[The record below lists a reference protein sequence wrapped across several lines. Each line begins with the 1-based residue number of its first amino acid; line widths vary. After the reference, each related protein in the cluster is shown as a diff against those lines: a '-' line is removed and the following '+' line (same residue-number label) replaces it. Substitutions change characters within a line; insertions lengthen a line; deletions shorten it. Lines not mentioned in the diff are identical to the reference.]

1 MTQLQFTLNLDLLK
15 DSVMN
20 SNIDAV
26 VKSTIVLV
34 LNEYM
39 EKERDEYLQTKAYE
53 HTSERQD
60 YRNGYYDRDF
70 IVSIGKIKLR
80 VPRTRNGTLHH
91 LFLNAMRV
99 WIKLLYYPCSRWL

>member
-39 EKERDEYLQTKAYE
+39 EKERDEYLQAKAYE
-53 HTSERQD
+53 RTSERQD
-60 YRNGYYDRDF
+60 YRNMYF
-70 IVSIGKIKLR
+70 
-80 VPRTRNGTLHH
+80 N
-91 LFLNAMRV
+91 
-99 WIKLLYYPCSRWL
+99 